1 MQPDYT
7 PNTEQLDRGRAGL
20 HEADALRRLYN
31 TQRSDYLT
39 KRIQERPKTDYLDK
53 VHQLPFIPSL
63 AVKIQQLDLDKKVV
77 AGYTA
82 SATSLSHQD
91 NSYLPSLAITKTYS
105 ASSYSPQRPN
115 NLSQTQNYLI

>member
-31 TQRSDYLT
+31 TQRSDYFT

-53 VHQLPFIPSL
+53 VHQLPFIPPL
-63 AVKIQQLDLDKKVV
+63 AAVKMQQLGLDKKIGTDDV
-77 AGYTA
+77 
-82 SATSLSHQD
+82 TSLSHQD
-91 NSYLPSLAITKTYS
+91 NSYLPGLAITKTYS